1 VLENVEELEGNRMV
15 TLRGG
20 IGLGATE
27 AGGGVADLRAASDKR
42 LTRLQRHTTGK
53 NSRFELNMPYLRLSV
68 TLQEV
73 ANALKAGP
81 SG

>member
-1 VLENVEELEGNRMV
+1 MV

-53 NSRFELNMPYLRLSV
+53 NSRFELNMPYLRLSA
-68 TLQEV
+68 LQEV